1 MKSVS
6 ETNQFL
12 KDIKRMLKRG
22 KDLAK
27 MKRIINLLS
36 QGEKLPPK
44 YRDHPLI
51 GPWQGARDCHIEP
64 DWLLIYTMDLHHLNL
79 VRTGTHSDL
88 FE

>member
-6 ETNQFL
+6 QTNQFL
-12 KDIKRMLKRG
+12 KDIKRIQKRG

-27 MKRIINLLS
+27 IKQIVNLLAS
-36 QGEKLPPK
+36 GQKLPAQYK
-44 YRDHPLI
+44 DHSLI
-51 GPWQGARDCHIEP
+51 GNWKGARDCHVEP
-64 DWLLIYTMDLHHLNL
+64 DWVLIYRLSENELNL